1 VTTLGRRGF
10 LGALVAVAAAPAVA
24 RWREDALAAE
34 LDAVNRQMLEAIQR
48 LADAFDRDL
57 PPAVARY
64 VDSLG
69 ACDTCGKKATLAT
82 RDVLAWPVGRHTLRR
97 KSHGRQRLGCATHPP
112 RPPRHH
118 LRMVTA

>member
-34 LDAVNRQMLEAIQR
+34 LDAVNQEMLETLQR
-48 LADAFDRDL
+48 LADAFARPL
-57 PPAVARY
+57 PPVA
-64 VDSLG
+64 LG
-69 ACDTCGKKATLAT
+69 ACDTCGGAAYVGT
-82 RDVLAWPVGRHTLRR
+82 RDVLAWPRR
-97 KSHGRQRLGCATHPP
+97 IPSTSRSAIFRRPHGKVRLGCAVHPP
-112 RPPRHH
+112 RPSRQH